1 VARRVEELG
10 LGEALEIR
18 EATPIVLR
26 EVAMRV
32 LSDRECHARL
42 SEFRQETRNAGGN
55 TKAAKLIIEQL
66 SRV

>member
-1 VARRVEELG
+1 MPPPTLNYEE
-10 LGEALEIR
+10 
-18 EATPIVLR
+18 P
-26 EVAMRV
+26 AMRV

-66 SRV
+66 NRV